1 MELDAPLF
9 NMSPLNKSSA
19 GPSHGK
25 PRLRQKPYAVLRLVQ
40 RNLVVQALK
49 GASQQS

>member
-25 PRLRQKPYAVLRLVQ
+25 PRALRQSLLQPYASSNEILSCKR
-40 RNLVVQALK
+40 
-49 GASQQS
+49 